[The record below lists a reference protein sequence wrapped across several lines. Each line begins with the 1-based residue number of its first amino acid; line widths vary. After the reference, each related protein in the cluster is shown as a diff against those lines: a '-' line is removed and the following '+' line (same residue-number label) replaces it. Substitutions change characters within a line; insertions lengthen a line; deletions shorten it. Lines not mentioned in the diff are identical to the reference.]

1 MKITRKEDK
10 FILGSTVVDS
20 TVLKGTP
27 GLEKQLLTNAL
38 NLLKF
43 PQRFGL
49 TQDKGKE
56 LKFTSDIEQSGRILD
71 VFSDA
76 VWEYNPKTTVYERK
90 GKLSEVFNNK
100 SIIFNENTG
109 KTYYLKDGKFK
120 KISDLNFKVSRG
132 DEVVRELENRV
143 QDVEKRMGDSGNRF
157 SIVSALPANPDK
169 DTLYIVVGEGQ
180 IEDTELQGMDLTEL
194 TAKISECITSNL
206 NMSLQVK
213 ELQAGEDAQNARM
226 EEINGSFGALEAG
239 ITDNKTEITSLKSRM
254 TTAETGIN
262 KLTDDLAN
270 ANSTLSSD
278 IQKNTNDIEDIKT
291 DLLNLAS
298 SDTITAL
305 DNRLTVVEGDTTA
318 IKAKNNVYD
327 TKLDSLETKTASL
340 EENLET
346 VNGQIRDIQSD
357 IENLASSEAF
367 TSLETKVNENITHI
381 ASINEIIETLS
392 TKESVQDL
400 TEVVNKNT
408 SDISKLNIDL
418 EANKTAILDT
428 LGARINSVSE
438 QVDVNTTDISHIK
451 EDLQNLASN
460 DTLVNLT
467 NRVQTNED
475 DIDSIQNKLGSL
487 KTDDIEGLQEY
498 IENNSGHIEIVKELP
513 ENPDPETLYLI
524 SGDDS
529 KKITYQDLV
538 ECRQN
543 SSRALEKVNTFT
555 ASMQESFEL
564 FKTSVDGDI
573 TDLSAEV
580 NTNKQS
586 ISKLREDVDHDSDLI
601 NFCTRDVQNHE
612 TEILNIK
619 DDVSTNK
626 TNIQDLQTQTANL
639 RTEVEA
645 CNDDINTNKTSISN
659 LATSFQTTYQTIQT
673 NFNGIQTAMGGLSD
687 IVQTHNTALTE
698 AQETIRQQKTT
709 IEGLEA
715 RIQLLEAKLDMI
727 DFDSLTLGGE
737 TYDIVVKK

>member
-43 PQRFGL
+43 PQRFGF
-49 TQDKGKE
+49 DGKNF
-56 LKFTSDIEQSGRILD
+56 KFTSDIEQSGRILD

-76 VWEYNPKTTVYERK
+76 VWEYNPKTTVYEKK

-213 ELQAGEDAQNARM
+213 ELQAGEDAQNERM
-226 EEINGSFGALEAG
+226 EEINSSFGAIEDG
-239 ITDNKTEITSLKSRM
+239 IATNSTEITSLKSRM
-254 TTAETGIN
+254 STAETGIN

-270 ANSTLSSD
+270 ANSTLSSE
-278 IQKNTNDIEDIKT
+278 IQKNTNDIEGIKT

-346 VNGQIRDIQSD
+346 VNGQIQAIQSD

-367 TSLETKVNENITHI
+367 TNLETKVNENITHI
-381 ASINEIIETLS
+381 ASINEVIETLS

-428 LGARINSVSE
+428 LGTRITSVSE

-467 NRVQTNED
+467 NRVQANED
-475 DIDSIQNKLGSL
+475 DIDGIQTKLSSL

-524 SGDDS
+524 SGEDS
-529 KKITYQDLV
+529 KKITYQDLI
-538 ECRQN
+538 ECQQN
-543 SSRALEKVNTFT
+543 SSQALEKVNTFT
-555 ASMQESFEL
+555 ASMQENFEL
-564 FKTSVDGDI
+564 FKTSVDNDI
-573 TDLSAEV
+573 TGLSTEV
-580 NTNKQS
+580 NTNKT
-586 ISKLREDVDHDSDLI
+586 D
-601 NFCTRDVQNHE
+601 
-612 TEILNIK
+612 
-619 DDVSTNK
+619 
-626 TNIQDLQTQTANL
+626 IQDLQTQTANL

-659 LATSFQTTYQTIQT
+659 LADSFQTTYQTVQT
-673 NFNGIQTAMGGLSD
+673 NFDNVQTVMGGLSD

-698 AQETIRQQKTT
+698 AQETIQQQKTT

-715 RIQLLEAKLDMI
+715 RISLLEAKLDMI

>member
-76 VWEYNPKTTVYERK
+76 VWEYNPKTTVYEKK

-226 EEINGSFGALEAG
+226 EEINGSFGAIEDG
-239 ITDNKTEITSLKSRM
+239 IADNKTEITSLKSRM
-254 TTAETGIN
+254 STAETGIA
-262 KLTDDLAN
+262 KVQSDLSTAN
-270 ANSTLSSD
+270 TALSGN
-278 IQKNTNDIEDIKT
+278 IQKNATDIAKIQD
-291 DLLNLAS
+291 DLENLAS

-305 DNRLTVVEGDTTA
+305 ESRIDVAETDITA
-318 IKAKNNVYD
+318 IKSKNTIQD
-327 TKLDSLETKTASL
+327 EDIALLKTKVESLEGVDTDYQEEIDNLKTSVQGHTSDIADIKETISSL
-340 EENLET
+340 GSNAAIVELGERIDGVETSLGNLET
-346 VNGQIRDIQSD
+346 STA
-357 IENLASSEAF
+357 ENLQ
-367 TSLETKVNENITHI
+367 TT
-381 ASINEIIETLS
+381 
-392 TKESVQDL
+392 
-400 TEVVNKNT
+400 
-408 SDISKLNIDL
+408 
-418 EANKTAILDT
+418 KTAILDT
-428 LGARINSVSE
+428 VS
-438 QVDVNTTDISHIK
+438 
-451 EDLQNLASN
+451 
-460 DTLVNLT
+460 
-467 NRVQTNED
+467 NRVQELNTSIGTNTSNITALSE
-475 DIDSIQNKLGSL
+475 KLDNLG
-487 KTDDIEGLQEY
+487 TEDIEGLQEF
-498 IENNSGHIEIVKELP
+498 IENNSGHIEIVEELP
-513 ENPDPETLYLI
+513 QEPEPETLYLI
-524 SGDDS
+524 TTTEEP

-538 ECRQN
+538 DLRN
-543 SSRALEKVNTFT
+543 SNVALSELINEKTNKL
-555 ASMQESFEL
+555 S
-564 FKTSVDGDI
+564 GDI
-573 TDLSAEV
+573 DTVRTDV
-580 NTNKQS
+580 NKNKS
-586 ISKLREDVDHDSDLI
+586 DISNLQDTQTQHTTDI
-601 NFCTRDVQNHE
+601 E
-612 TEILNIK
+612 TCK
-619 DDVSTNK
+619 DD
-626 TNIQDLQTQTANL
+626 I
-639 RTEVEA
+639 E
-645 CNDDINTNKTSISN
+645 TNKTSISN
-659 LATSFQTTYQTIQT
+659 LAESVQMSVQTIQDNFAGVQSAITGLT
-673 NFNGIQTAMGGLSD
+673 NVAQTQND
-687 IVQTHNTALTE
+687 ALTE
-698 AQETIRQQKTT
+698 AQATIKAQKTQ

-727 DFDSLTLGGE
+727 DFDTLSLGGVD
-737 TYDIVVKK
+737 YDLVIKKGE